1 MAHRADAPRAIVAAR
16 RRFSHRPALITDQR
30 RGMLRGCRC
39 FIGLLAFVI
48 VVGSL
53 PSFAAPPA
61 AVPPVEFSFVLEQR
75 GDAPFARDVWAEIA
89 LPGGVVRSFP
99 AFYDQG
105 RRWRVRVAARAVGE
119 YRLRAVE
126 ERAASGR
133 GAPVVWQA
141 EGGDQRSH
149 AGPAV
154 SPSLIRVDPATP
166 RRFVRGESGA
176 IFLPL
181 GINLGWGD
189 DGFHARAFAQ
199 LAAAGGNWTRVWM
212 AHWSGQNLDWRKP
225 GTGPVVPPG
234 EIDVEAAERWD
245 RILAAAE
252 SSGIAVQVVLQH
264 HGQFSVEVNPE
275 WPNHPWNE
283 AQGGFLACAADF
295 FTDERARRH
304 TRTKL
309 RYIAARYGHSSAVMA
324 WELFNEVNF
333 TDAWRIERREA
344 EVVAWHDEMAAWLR
358 RHDPHGHLVTTSTSE
373 PPPAGPLW
381 RSMDYLQPH
390 LYHVNMLAHVRH
402 FPSVPWP
409 TEKPIFY
416 GEIGDDHMAY
426 GDVADRDSGAGLIPQ
441 LWLGLM
447 ADRALPAQPWY
458 WYRLLDS
465 PRWAEMAAWMAFVR
479 SISLEERTETVRSFL
494 PRVRSEARVPAR
506 LIPGVHWAQRPA
518 ATLDVPGDGRE
529 PAAWADLPE
538 FVVGEPRLVDEGR
551 ADRFTL
557 RLRRDAP
564 GEVRIRLADL
574 GREGGVLELS
584 VAPGAPR
591 EEAWMADPVRSPASL
606 RPATF
611 TVSVPAGESTLV
623 LRNRGPG
630 AVRLAGIDLD
640 QTVPALAAVGRRD
653 SRGAFLY
660 VWHREQVHAA
670 NPVDAVAGTVEVE
683 SLPAGRW
690 RITWWDMTAGRPAAA
705 DVVTHRGGRLD
716 LPTPQMVRHA
726 AAILTPE

>member
-1 MAHRADAPRAIVAAR
+1 
-16 RRFSHRPALITDQR
+16 
-30 RGMLRGCRC
+30 MLCGRRC
-39 FIGLLAFVI
+39 FIGLLVFFT
-48 VVGSL
+48 VGS
-53 PSFAAPPA
+53 FAGRAAPRA
-61 AVPPVEFSFVLEQR
+61 AVPPVEFAFLLEER
-75 GDAPFARDVWAEIA
+75 GDSPFARDVWAEIV

-119 YRLRAVE
+119 YRLRAVD
-126 ERAASGR
+126 ERDAAGR
-133 GAPVVWQA
+133 GAPVLWHA
-141 EGGDQRSH
+141 EGDRQRSH

-154 SPSLIRVDPATP
+154 SPPLIRVDPASP
-166 RRFVRGESGA
+166 RRFVRGDAGE
-176 IFLPL
+176 IYLPL

-189 DGFHARAFAQ
+189 EGFHARAFAQ
-199 LAAAGGNWTRVWM
+199 LATAGGNWTRVWM
-212 AHWSGQNLDWRKP
+212 VHWSGQNLDWRKP
-225 GTGPVVPPG
+225 GTGPAVTPG
-234 EIDVEAAERWD
+234 EIDAEVAERWD

-252 SSGIAVQVVLQH
+252 SEGIAVQVVLQH

-275 WPNHPWNE
+275 WQNHPWNR
-283 AQGGFLACAADF
+283 AQGGFLARASDF

-309 RYIAARYGHSSAVMA
+309 RYIAARYGHSPAVMA

-333 TDAWRIERREA
+333 TDAWRMERREA
-344 EVVAWHDEMAAWLR
+344 EIVAWHEEMAAWLR
-358 RHDPHGHLVTTSTSE
+358 RHDAHGHLVTTSTSE

-426 GDVADRDSGAGLIPQ
+426 GDATDRDSGAGLIPQ

-447 ADRALPAQPWY
+447 ADQALPAQPWY

-465 PRWAEMAAWMAFVR
+465 PRWAEMASWIAFVR
-479 SISLEERTETVRSFL
+479 AIAFEERSESLRSFL
-494 PRVRSEARVPAR
+494 PRVRSEVQVAAR
-506 LIPGVHWAQRPA
+506 LIPGVHWAQRPP
-518 ATLDVPGDGRE
+518 ATLEIPGDGRE

-538 FVVGEPRLVDEGR
+538 FVVGEQRLVDEGR
-551 ADRFTL
+551 ADRLTL
-557 RLRRDAP
+557 RLRRAAP

-574 GREGGVLELS
+574 GREGGAVELS
-584 VAPGAPR
+584 VDPGARR
-591 EEAWMADPVRSPASL
+591 EEVWTADPARAAGALRSAS
-606 RPATF
+606 F

-630 AVRLAGIDLD
+630 VVRLAGIDLG

-653 SRGAFLY
+653 ARGVFLY

-670 NPVDAVAGTVEVE
+670 DPVDPAFGTVEVD

-690 RITWWDMTAGRPAAA
+690 RITWWDMTGGRPAATEL
-705 DVVTHRGGRLD
+705 VTHLGGRLD
-716 LPTPQMVRHA
+716 LTTPAVVRHA